1 MHPHL
6 QLPPTK
12 TLLRVLAIGAVHDH
26 DQKLRDAGVGAAGRQ
41 VRGRV
46 QALQGVYRGLL
57 AALVEAVEEEW
68 I

>member
-6 QLPPTK
+6 QPPPTK
-12 TLLRVLAIGAVHDH
+12 KLLRVLAIGAVHDH
-26 DQKLRDAGVGAAGRQ
+26 DQKLRLEWGQLGGKFGEGCRL
-41 VRGRV
+41 
-46 QALQGVYRGLL
+46 LQGVYRGLL